1 MTPPD
6 DPRSAPSDGRH
17 RRARRPDPVRP
28 ALPRRPDPSA
38 AAFPPAGPRR
48 PSRRGSLPAA
58 FPAAFLTALLAVGAL
73 APVTAPP
80 AEAQPRH
87 RFRLSTGVGLQF
99 FAHPDLRLGR
109 GASLAGAAAIRASDN
124 FSFETGLFFGRSNQR
139 YTATDEPVQDVL
151 ADPAYQFRMNRYHLD
166 GSFVFHLG
174 RRQPFHAWI
183 LAGGGVVRRD
193 SLREDFDFTT
203 PAARR
208 DGLLRTQPARPRIRV
223 PVGTTVS
230 LDETVYQA
238 TAHLGVGFEVY
249 IFDYLSARA
258 EYRLWSPR
266 DFSHRTQQAIIGV
279 NFYR

>member
-6 DPRSAPSDGRH
+6 EIPSTAPGSGRRPF
-17 RRARRPDPVRP
+17 RRPGPAALPARRPSPFAPPVGPRGLRRLLP
-28 ALPRRPDPSA
+28 VAFLAGAALPFA
-38 AAFPPAGPRR
+38 AAPP
-48 PSRRGSLPAA
+48 
-58 FPAAFLTALLAVGAL
+58 V
-73 APVTAPP
+73 
-80 AEAQPRH
+80 EAQPRH
-87 RFRLSTGVGLQF
+87 RFRLTTGVGLQF
-99 FAHPDLRLGR
+99 FADPELRLGR
-109 GASLAGAAAIRASDN
+109 GASLAGSAAIRAGDN

-139 YTATDEPVQDVL
+139 YTAADEPVRDVI
-151 ADPAYQFRMNRYHLD
+151 ADPAYQFRTNRYHLD

-174 RRQPFHAWI
+174 RRQPFHAWV

-193 SLREDFDFTT
+193 SLREDFDFST
-203 PAARR
+203 PESRR
-208 DGLLRTQPARPRIRV
+208 DGLLATQPPRPRVRI

-258 EYRLWSPR
+258 EYRIWSPR
-266 DFSHRTQQAIIGV
+266 DFSHRTQQAIVGV

>member
-6 DPRSAPSDGRH
+6 ETPSTARGPA
-17 RRARRPDPVRP
+17 ARRPSP
-28 ALPRRPDPSA
+28 
-38 AAFPPAGPRR
+38 FPLPAGPRGL
-48 PSRRGSLPAA
+48 RRLLPAA
-58 FPAAFLTALLAVGAL
+58 FLAGAALTFAA
-73 APVTAPP
+73 APV
-80 AEAQPRH
+80 EAQPRH
-87 RFRLSTGVGLQF
+87 RFRLTTGVGLQF
-99 FAHPDLRLGR
+99 FADPELRLGR
-109 GASLAGAAAIRASDN
+109 GASLAGSAAIRAGDN

-139 YTATDEPVQDVL
+139 YTAMDEPVRDVI
-151 ADPAYQFRMNRYHLD
+151 ADPAYQFRTNRYHLD

-174 RRQPFHAWI
+174 RRQPFHAWV

-193 SLREDFDFTT
+193 SLREDFDFST
-203 PAARR
+203 PESRR
-208 DGLLRTQPARPRIRV
+208 DGLLATQPPRPRVRI

-258 EYRLWSPR
+258 EYRIWSPR
-266 DFSHRTQQAIIGV
+266 DFSHRTQQAIVGV